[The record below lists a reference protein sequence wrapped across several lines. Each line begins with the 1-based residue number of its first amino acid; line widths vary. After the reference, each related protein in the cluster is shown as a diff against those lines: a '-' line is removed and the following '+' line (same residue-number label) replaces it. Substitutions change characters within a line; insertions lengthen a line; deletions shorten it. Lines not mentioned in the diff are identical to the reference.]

1 LTGDLQWYTSA
12 ITQHGVRLALAE
24 EDAADLARDE
34 AVPIH
39 DDMTPAMLISSGL
52 DIEAQQYVFFVS
64 HPTFALTITYSEYDL
79 NLMPAG

>member
-1 LTGDLQWYTSA
+1 M
-12 ITQHGVRLALAE
+12 RLALAE
-24 EDAADLARDE
+24 EDAADLAKDE